1 MIKDTN
7 QPNTESLF
15 KFITFFLRPYP
26 FFVFLFII
34 TAMLPGVMMPLM
46 TYMTKKLVDLVN
58 LNDLGPVI
66 IKKIAW
72 IIASI
77 ATIFFIELSS
87 WRIFNLI
94 RIKTVAN
101 IKNKI
106 TDYCMNYVH
115 QQSYHYFQ
123 NTFSGSIL
131 RNITRIVDKIE
142 FLLFDYTVDL
152 IKIITLICIGL
163 FLMFCVSPIYAN
175 SGLRT

>member
-1 MIKDTN
+1 MVKHNMIKDRK

-46 TYMTKKLVDLVN
+46 TYTTKKFINLVN
-58 LNDLGPVI
+58 LNDLSPLI

-72 IIASI
+72 VIGSI
-77 ATIFFIELSS
+77 VIIFFIELSS

-106 TDYCMNYVH
+106 TDYCINYVH
-115 QQSYHYFQ
+115 
-123 NTFSGSIL
+123 
-131 RNITRIVDKIE
+131 
-142 FLLFDYTVDL
+142 
-152 IKIITLICIGL
+152 
-163 FLMFCVSPIYAN
+163 
-175 SGLRT
+175 